1 MCLIIPIIWGF
12 PQPQFGDYGDEV
24 VNETE
29 DENLNN
35 GDPIGDIFKD
45 IIDGFGLLMQDGINL
60 ITNVTQNNVR
70 YYHYLTNWE
79 GAGISNSLTLGQK
92 LPTQNYFKFF
102 LIPNLKIREKLISFF
117 LKYFTIQQGDIGDAV
132 EGAAKVGL
140 GAASEAARIGLSV
153 ASTAPNILAQK
164 VEFAQGLG
172 KTLGDT
178 SGLVKSVCIS

>member
-1 MCLIIPIIWGF
+1 MLFLYII
-12 PQPQFGDYGDEV
+12 
-24 VNETE
+24 
-29 DENLNN
+29 
-35 GDPIGDIFKD
+35 
-45 IIDGFGLLMQDGINL
+45 
-60 ITNVTQNNVR
+60 
-70 YYHYLTNWE
+70 
-79 GAGISNSLTLGQK
+79 
-92 LPTQNYFKFF
+92 
-102 LIPNLKIREKLISFF
+102 
-117 LKYFTIQQGDIGDAV
+117 FTIQQGDIGDAV

>member
-1 MCLIIPIIWGF
+1 M
-12 PQPQFGDYGDEV
+12 
-24 VNETE
+24 
-29 DENLNN
+29 
-35 GDPIGDIFKD
+35 
-45 IIDGFGLLMQDGINL
+45 
-60 ITNVTQNNVR
+60 
-70 YYHYLTNWE
+70 
-79 GAGISNSLTLGQK
+79 
-92 LPTQNYFKFF
+92 
-102 LIPNLKIREKLISFF
+102 ISFI
-117 LKYFTIQQGDIGDAV
+117 LERYIIFTIQQGDIGDAV